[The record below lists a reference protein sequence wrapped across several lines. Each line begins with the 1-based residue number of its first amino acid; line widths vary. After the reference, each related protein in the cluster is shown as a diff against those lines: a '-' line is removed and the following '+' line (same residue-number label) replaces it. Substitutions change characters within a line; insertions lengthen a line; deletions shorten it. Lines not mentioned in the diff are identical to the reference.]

1 MRHKVWRNSRTI
13 DFLPGQY
20 PRVSCIGRFCNILEG
35 MQLDNNSANDFF
47 PRAARSRVHSSVE
60 SSHRRASR
68 TKMPSSAGYLLGAF
82 VAAIALFLA
91 LWWMLI
97 SGGDEAPWIPAGL
110 AASVVLLVVLSAR
123 EVVMRRAWTRYL
135 LDQGGD
141 RPKANSNKKDFSG
154 KSHSTSALS
163 ATWRT
168 IQTQSEDADS
178 SSNPE
183 SHFDVFQ
190 LCRDYLSTTDETLR
204 SNNLPAEKRIAIRA
218 GQDRIR
224 SIQKHHLLTWA
235 RDSSRSLT
243 YDAQQR
249 ARTSDKIEAAN
260 RALHCLESAQ
270 KFYPD
275 EAELNESS
283 VAIREFIASVKVA
296 HWVELAE
303 RSAFKGHYRRA
314 IERYKDALFYLNRE
328 TVKEDVR
335 IPGAERIGREIELLQ
350 SRLRAKENDD
360 ETSHRERTHGQ
371 ERTAE

>member
-1 MRHKVWRNSRTI
+1 
-13 DFLPGQY
+13 
-20 PRVSCIGRFCNILEG
+20 
-35 MQLDNNSANDFF
+35 MQLGDNSANDFF
-47 PRAARSRVHSSVE
+47 PRSIRAHVHNYAESV
-60 SSHRRASR
+60 HRRASR
-68 TKMPSSAGYLLGAF
+68 AKMPSSTGYLLGVL

-97 SGGDEAPWIPAGL
+97 SGGDDSPWIPAGL
-110 AASVVLLVVLSAR
+110 AASVVLLIALSAR

-135 LDQGGD
+135 LEHGD
-141 RPKANSNKKDFSG
+141 RPGRTGSHKKSYASKTHSSSVFS
-154 KSHSTSALS
+154 A
-163 ATWRT
+163 AWRT
-168 IQTQSEDADS
+168 IQTHSKEADS
-178 SSNPE
+178 STNTE
-183 SHFDVFQ
+183 SHFEVFQ
-190 LCRDYLSTTDETLR
+190 LCQDYLATADETLR

-224 SIQKHHLLTWA
+224 AIQRHHLLTWA

-243 YDAQQR
+243 YEAQQR

-260 RALHCLESAQ
+260 RALHCLDSAL

-283 VAIREFIASVKVA
+283 VAIREFMASVKVS

-303 RSAFKGHYRRA
+303 RSAFKGHYLRA

-335 IPGAERIGREIELLQ
+335 ISGAQRIEREIELLQ
-350 SRLRAKENDD
+350 TRLSSALSQTSDD
-360 ETSHRERTHGQ
+360 AQRGRTRVSDSKKTNG
-371 ERTAE
+371 RKGTRK

>member
-1 MRHKVWRNSRTI
+1 
-13 DFLPGQY
+13 
-20 PRVSCIGRFCNILEG
+20 
-35 MQLDNNSANDFF
+35 LDNNSANDFF
-47 PRAARSRVHSSVE
+47 PRTARSHVRSPAE
-60 SSHRRASR
+60 SSHRPSRA
-68 TKMPSSAGYLLGAF
+68 KIPSSTGYLLGAF

-135 LDQGGD
+135 LEQGGD
-141 RPKANSNKKDFSG
+141 RPSRAGSNKKSFSV
-154 KSHSTSALS
+154 KPHSTSVLS
-163 ATWRT
+163 AGWRT
-168 IQTQSEDADS
+168 IQKQSEEADS

-190 LCRDYLSTTDETLR
+190 LCQDYLSSTDDTLR

-224 SIQKHHLLTWA
+224 AIQKYHLLTWA

-243 YDAQQR
+243 YEAQQR

-275 EAELNESS
+275 ETELHESS

-328 TVKEDVR
+328 TVKEEVR
-335 IPGAERIGREIELLQ
+335 IPGAERIAREIELLQ
-350 SRLRAKENDD
+350 SRMRARNDSS
-360 ETSHRERTHGQ
+360 ETSNTSKTNGKEKTP
-371 ERTAE
+371 E

>member
-1 MRHKVWRNSRTI
+1 
-13 DFLPGQY
+13 
-20 PRVSCIGRFCNILEG
+20 
-35 MQLDNNSANDFF
+35 
-47 PRAARSRVHSSVE
+47 
-60 SSHRRASR
+60 
-68 TKMPSSAGYLLGAF
+68 MPSSTGYLLGAL
-82 VAAIALFLA
+82 VAAVALFLA

-135 LDQGGD
+135 LEHGERHTRSSSSRKG
-141 RPKANSNKKDFSG
+141 SSG
-154 KSHSTSALS
+154 KTHSTSMLS
-163 ATWRT
+163 AAWRR
-168 IQTQSEDADS
+168 IQTQSEEADS
-178 SSNPE
+178 AANPE

-190 LCRDYLSTTDETLR
+190 LCQDYLSTTDETLR
-204 SNNLPAEKRIAIRA
+204 SNSLPAEKRIAIRA

-224 SIQKHHLLTWA
+224 AIQKHHLLTWA

-243 YDAQQR
+243 YEAQQR

-275 EAELNESS
+275 EAELHDSS

-303 RSAFKGHYRRA
+303 RSAFKGHYLRA
-314 IERYKDALFYLNRE
+314 IERYKDALFYLDRE
-328 TVKEDVR
+328 TVKEEVR
-335 IPGAERIGREIELLQ
+335 IAGAQRIGREIELLQ
-350 SRLRAKENDD
+350 SRLSSALSQ
-360 ETSHRERTHGQ
+360 TSGDARKN
-371 ERTAE
+371 